1 MNLVLKVSQS
11 PSTRSCKWLCL
22 ENGHFE
28 LSYSGFTPFLELR
41 LYLPMSVVL
50 SVTNQGELCF
60 LNLLIALFERVLS
73 KKQLSNWIIY
83 SFNCCTANSLT
94 INIY

>member
-11 PSTRSCKWLCL
+11 PCTGSRKRLCL

-41 LYLPMSVVL
+41 LNRRGRPVL
-50 SVTNQGELCF
+50 SVTRRPGLCYS
-60 LNLLIALFERVLS
+60 NLSIALFERE
-73 KKQLSNWIIY
+73 NM
-83 SFNCCTANSLT
+83 
-94 INIY
+94 